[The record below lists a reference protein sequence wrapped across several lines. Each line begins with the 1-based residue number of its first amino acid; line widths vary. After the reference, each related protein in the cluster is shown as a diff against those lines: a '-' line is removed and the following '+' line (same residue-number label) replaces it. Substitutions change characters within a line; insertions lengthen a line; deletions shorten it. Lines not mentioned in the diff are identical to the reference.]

1 MNEVFLERMKN
12 MLQDE
17 FEDYLKALDD
27 PMHKGLRINTLKW
40 DAQSFK
46 DSGLCSWKETPLS
59 DHIFEIP
66 EDVKLGKT
74 VEHHQGLF
82 YLQEVSACSAV
93 EILNPLP
100 GDFVLDLCAA
110 PGGKSTQIAMKLNH
124 QGLLI
129 TNEIDAQRAQV
140 LLSNCERCGISNA
153 IITNSAPEILCP
165 QLVGCMDK
173 VLVDAP
179 CSGEGMF
186 RKHSKAMDDW
196 SEAHVKA
203 CAQRQKRIV
212 DQAVTTLKPGGI
224 MVYSTC
230 TYSVEE
236 NEEVIDYLLQT
247 YPDFE
252 LMPTTTQFGR
262 PGYDVGVCD
271 GSKVRRI
278 FPMDGGEGHF
288 VAKLRKKQGT
298 FKELKRIKSN
308 QPHKSVNI
316 FLKDQLSSIP
326 LNVYM
331 VKEKVY
337 LADAFYDLGKVRVL
351 RQGIL
356 AGEII
361 KERFEPHQHFY
372 SSAFLRPYFLKITS
386 CSHDEMVRYMQG
398 EVLTHPA
405 PKGYIGLVWNEH
417 MIGFGKSDGQTIKN
431 KLPKGLRQR

>member
-1 MNEVFLERMKN
+1 MKEQFLQRMKD
-12 MLQDE
+12 MLKDE
-17 FEDYLKALDD
+17 YEDYLNALND

-40 DAQSFK
+40 DAVSFEN
-46 DSGLCSWKETPLS
+46 SGLCKAEKTALS
-59 DHIFEIP
+59 DAVYEIT

-93 EILNPLP
+93 EILDPRP

-129 TNEIDAQRAQV
+129 ANEIDSQRSQI

-153 IITNSAPEILCP
+153 IITNSSPETLCP
-165 QLVGCMDK
+165 VLEGCMDK

-186 RKHSKAMDDW
+186 RKHSQAMEDW

-212 DQAVTTLKPGGI
+212 DQAVKVLKPNGI

-230 TYSVEE
+230 TYSIEE
-236 NEEVIDYLLQT
+236 NEEVIDYILSEYPEMELL
-247 YPDFE
+247 E
-252 LMPTTTQFGR
+252 STQRFGR
-262 PGYDVGVCD
+262 AGFDFGRCE
-271 GSKVRRI
+271 GSKVRRL
-278 FPMDGGEGHF
+278 FLMDGGEGHF
-288 VAKLRKKQGT
+288 VARLRKKEGT
-298 FKELKRIKSN
+298 LKELKKLRST
-308 QPHKSVNI
+308 PVHKAAAS
-316 FLKDQLSSIP
+316 FLKEQTDVNLRVLSA
-326 LNVYM
+326 ND
-331 VKEKVY
+331 KVY
-337 LADAFYDLGKVRVL
+337 LADEFYDLKKVRVL

-361 KERFEPHQHFY
+361 KDRFEPHQHFY
-372 SSAFLRPYFLKITS
+372 SSALLEGHYLKITS
-386 CSHDEMVRYMQG
+386 CSHDEMLKYMQG
-398 EVLTHPA
+398 EQLNKPCS
-405 PKGYIGLVWNEH
+405 KGFVGIEYNKHL
-417 MIGFGKSDGQTIKN
+417 IGFGKSDGQVIKN